1 MTSSPWYSAFDLVQ
15 ISFFELCELASKPVR
30 VVPTSG
36 IVEGF
41 AALLEYDPEAGA
53 DDNATSMAASARRV
67 VAGEVTQAVRDA
79 TGPMGPIRTGD
90 WMGLSRD
97 GVRAV
102 RDHLEQMRQG
112 GALQPFAS
120 RLLILVGADAA
131 IDRETVAGL
140 AAEARSELAP
150 RREATVA
157 MSAVPGPDEKSG
169 G

>member
-1 MTSSPWYSAFDLVQ
+1 MTHREFLVW
-15 ISFFELCELASKPVR
+15 LGPY
-30 VVPTSG
+30 
-36 IVEGF
+36 
-41 AALLEYDPEAGA
+41 LEK
-53 DDNATSMAASARRV
+53 AASA
-67 VAGEVTQAVRDA
+67 
-79 TGPMGPIRTGD
+79 
-90 WMGLSRD
+90 GLSRD